1 MGIREIEV
9 ATGNKLLIHELED
22 VCDSVTGRALTG
34 SWIWDAAV
42 VLSNWI
48 SARAHQL
55 DYDLSDKT
63 VLELG
68 AGTGLP
74 GLTAARLG
82 ASRVVLTDIK
92 PLIPLLE
99 KNVEVNGLGDRV
111 LACQLA
117 WGSDELPSQLNEVG
131 HVDLV
136 LLSDVFF
143 DAAEM
148 GGLAKTL
155 KKVCG
160 KETTVWGATEVRPWT
175 SASLGELESEGFGIV
190 ELSSQLSDGLHEEVT
205 GGDQEEFS
213 VFQLVPTGQ
222 DCEPLEAWSPI
233 VY

>member
-9 ATGNKLLIHELED
+9 ATGNKLFIHELED

-34 SWIWDAAV
+34 SWIWDSAV

-48 SARAHQL
+48 SARAQL
-55 DYDLSDKT
+55 GYDLSSKT

-117 WGSDELPSQLNEVG
+117 WGSDEIPSQLNELG

-205 GGDQEEFS
+205 GGDQEEIS
-213 VFQLVPTGQ
+213 VFQLVPPGQ